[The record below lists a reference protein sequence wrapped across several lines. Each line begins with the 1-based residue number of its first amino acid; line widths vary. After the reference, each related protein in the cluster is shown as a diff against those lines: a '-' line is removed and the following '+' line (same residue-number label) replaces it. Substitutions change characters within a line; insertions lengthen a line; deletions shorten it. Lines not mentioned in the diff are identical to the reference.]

1 MYEGQN
7 HLAQDDPGA
16 LVTVTGLG
24 SLECHFLTEL
34 KGAAKNSVGKETLRE
49 IKNVRKVFRI
59 FL

>member
-34 KGAAKNSVGKETLRE
+34 KEAAKNSVVKETL
-49 IKNVRKVFRI
+49 
-59 FL
+59 